1 MTVGAHAARMSTRY
15 SKRRRM
21 ESSSRGASVR
31 ASELR
36 GELYELALLLEL
48 ALDGVTVLLV
58 ALFAGGRARGLA
70 LRLLRLAVV

>member
-1 MTVGAHAARMSTRY
+1 MTVGAHATTISTRY

-48 ALDGVTVLLV
+48 ALDGVAVLLV
-58 ALFAGGRARGLA
+58 PGRGTRGLA